1 MGEVIK
7 AKRKIVKNGSRQS
20 SIAALGLED
29 VVQELRVKKGWGAMR
44 IAKYINGNAKKYLPD
59 DGTQVTVPSLNRYL
73 RDKGLNDTRKE
84 DAKEAIN
91 VYKVECE
98 SLEKIQFIAES
109 LFNRIEACNE
119 IDQDDEMYDSK
130 LLIELAKSYREIT
143 TKQSSLV
150 ASITR
155 MQEKIYS
162 FSIVSQIVQRTFDI
176 LKEKDPM
183 LANEIRA
190 EIKKD
195 PMLNECYRKMKTEE

>member
-1 MGEVIK
+1 MGEVVK
-7 AKRKIVKNGSRQS
+7 TKRKIVKNGSRQS

-73 RDKGLNDTRKE
+73 KDKGLNDTRKE

-119 IDQDDEMYDSK
+119 IDQDDERYDSK

-150 ASITR
+150 ASIAR
-155 MQEKIYS
+155 MQEKI
-162 FSIVSQIVQRTFDI
+162 FSWINVSQLVQAVFDV
-176 LKEKDPM
+176 LSEKDKV
-183 LANEIRA
+183 LAYEIRQ
-190 EIKKD
+190 ELKRN
-195 PMLNECYRKMKTEE
+195 PVFEECLRKMKDSE

>member
-1 MGEVIK
+1 MGEVVK
-7 AKRKIVKNGSRQS
+7 SKRKIVKNGSRQS

-73 RDKGLNDTRKE
+73 KDKGLNDTRKE

-98 SLEKIQFIAES
+98 SLEKIQFIAEA

-119 IDQDDEMYDSK
+119 IDQDDERYDSK

-155 MQEKIYS
+155 MQEKI
-162 FSIVSQIVQRTFDI
+162 FSWINVSQIVQRTFDI

>member
-44 IAKYINGNAKKYLPD
+44 IAKYINGNASKYLPD

-73 RDKGLNDTRKE
+73 KDKGLNDTRKE

-119 IDQDDEMYDSK
+119 IDQDDERYDSK

>member
-73 RDKGLNDTRKE
+73 KDKGLNDTRKE

-119 IDQDDEMYDSK
+119 IDQDDEGYDSK

-150 ASITR
+150 ASIAR
-155 MQEKIYS
+155 MQEKI
-162 FSIVSQIVQRTFDI
+162 FSWINVSQLVQAVFDV
-176 LKEKDPM
+176 LSEKDKV
-183 LANEIRA
+183 LAYEIRQ
-190 EIKKD
+190 ELKRN
-195 PMLNECYRKMKTEE
+195 PVFEECLRKMKDSE

>member
-44 IAKYINGNAKKYLPD
+44 IAKYINGNASKYLPD

-119 IDQDDEMYDSK
+119 IDQDDERYDSK

-155 MQEKIYS
+155 MQEKI
-162 FSIVSQIVQRTFDI
+162 FSWINVSQIVQRTFDI

>member
-44 IAKYINGNAKKYLPD
+44 IAKYINGNASKYLPD

-73 RDKGLNDTRKE
+73 KDKGLNDTRKE

-119 IDQDDEMYDSK
+119 IDQDDERYDSK

-155 MQEKIYS
+155 MQEKI
-162 FSIVSQIVQRTFDI
+162 FSWINVSQIVQRTFDI

>member
-44 IAKYINGNAKKYLPD
+44 IARYINGNASKYLPD

-73 RDKGLNDTRKE
+73 KDKGLNDTRKE

-119 IDQDDEMYDSK
+119 IDQDDERYDSK

>member
-73 RDKGLNDTRKE
+73 KDKGLNDTRKE

-119 IDQDDEMYDSK
+119 IDQDDERYDSK

-155 MQEKIYS
+155 MQEKI
-162 FSIVSQIVQRTFDI
+162 FSWINVSQIVQRTFDI

>member
-29 VVQELRVKKGWGAMR
+29 IVQELRSKKGWGAMR

-73 RDKGLNDTRKE
+73 KDKGLNDTRKE

-119 IDQDDEMYDSK
+119 IDQDDERYDSK

>member
-1 MGEVIK
+1 MGEVVK

-44 IAKYINGNAKKYLPD
+44 IAKYINGNASKYLPD

-73 RDKGLNDTRKE
+73 KDKGLNDTRKE

-119 IDQDDEMYDSK
+119 IDQDDEGYDSK

>member
-73 RDKGLNDTRKE
+73 KDKGLNDTRKE

-119 IDQDDEMYDSK
+119 IDQDDERYDSK

>member
-1 MGEVIK
+1 M
-7 AKRKIVKNGSRQS
+7 N
-20 SIAALGLED
+20 
-29 VVQELRVKKGWGAMR
+29 
-44 IAKYINGNAKKYLPD
+44 
-59 DGTQVTVPSLNRYL
+59 
-73 RDKGLNDTRKE
+73 RKE

-119 IDQDDEMYDSK
+119 IDQDDERYDSK

-155 MQEKIYS
+155 MQEKI
-162 FSIVSQIVQRTFDI
+162 FSWTNVSQIVQRTFDI

>member
-73 RDKGLNDTRKE
+73 KDKGLNDTRKE

-119 IDQDDEMYDSK
+119 IDQDDERYDSK

-150 ASITR
+150 ASIAR
-155 MQEKIYS
+155 MQEKI
-162 FSIVSQIVQRTFDI
+162 FSWINVSQLVQAVFDV
-176 LKEKDPM
+176 LSEKDKV
-183 LANEIRA
+183 LAYEIRQ
-190 EIKKD
+190 ELKRN
-195 PMLNECYRKMKTEE
+195 PVFEECLRKMKDSE

>member
-44 IAKYINGNAKKYLPD
+44 IAKYINGNASKYLPD

-73 RDKGLNDTRKE
+73 KDKGLNDTRKQ

-119 IDQDDEMYDSK
+119 IDQDDERYDSK

-150 ASITR
+150 ASIAR
-155 MQEKIYS
+155 MQEKIYN

>member
-44 IAKYINGNAKKYLPD
+44 IAKYINGNASKYLPD

-73 RDKGLNDTRKE
+73 KDKGLNDTRKE

-119 IDQDDEMYDSK
+119 IDQDDERYDSK

-150 ASITR
+150 ASIAR
-155 MQEKIYS
+155 MQEKI
-162 FSIVSQIVQRTFDI
+162 FSWTNVSQIVQRTFDI

>member
-1 MGEVIK
+1 MGEVVK
-7 AKRKIVKNGSRQS
+7 AKRKIAKNGSRQS

-73 RDKGLNDTRKE
+73 KDKGLNDTRKE

-119 IDQDDEMYDSK
+119 IDQDDERYDSK

-155 MQEKIYS
+155 IQEKIYS

>member
-73 RDKGLNDTRKE
+73 KDKGLNDTRKE

-119 IDQDDEMYDSK
+119 IDQDDERYDSK

-176 LKEKDPM
+176 LVERDPV

>member
-7 AKRKIVKNGSRQS
+7 AKRKIAKNGSRQS

-44 IAKYINGNAKKYLPD
+44 IAKYINGNASKYLPD

-73 RDKGLNDTRKE
+73 KDKGLNDTRKE

-119 IDQDDEMYDSK
+119 IDQDDERYDSK

>member
-1 MGEVIK
+1 MGEVVK

-20 SIAALGLED
+20 SIVALGLED

-44 IAKYINGNAKKYLPD
+44 IAKYINGNASKYLPD

-73 RDKGLNDTRKE
+73 KDKGLNDTRKE

-119 IDQDDEMYDSK
+119 IDQDDERYDSK

-155 MQEKIYS
+155 MQEKI
-162 FSIVSQIVQRTFDI
+162 FSWINVSQLVQAVFDV
-176 LKEKDPM
+176 LSEKDKV
-183 LANEIRA
+183 LAYEIRQ
-190 EIKKD
+190 ELKRN
-195 PMLNECYRKMKTEE
+195 PVFEECLRKMKDSE